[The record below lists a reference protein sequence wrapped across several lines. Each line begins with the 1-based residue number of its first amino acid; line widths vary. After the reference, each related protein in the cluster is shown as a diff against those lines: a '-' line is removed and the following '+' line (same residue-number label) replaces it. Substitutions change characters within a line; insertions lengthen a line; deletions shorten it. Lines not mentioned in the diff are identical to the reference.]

1 MSVRAAVSGVRSALG
16 GRVVVGT
23 VSSGRVTGYMRTS
36 VREQVYISALRQFS
50 ITPIAQKKKAVK
62 NPSSA
67 KEVPE
72 QDIEVAIYDPQSF
85 KSSCDEILAHLKSQV
100 QEVRMGKADLRTL
113 SSLKVQVG
121 KQKIV
126 LDKLGQVSMRGG
138 RHIVVS
144 VYDPETVKA
153 VSAGILAANLN
164 MNPQIDPS
172 NPQTLLIPVPP
183 PTRESREA
191 TVKSIKALIESAQKS
206 VHTRS
211 VHHERAKAMAAV
223 KLMKQASYS
232 KDMTTKLES
241 QIEKINKEYL
251 GKLSK
256 MQDEAAQAV
265 MRS

>member
-1 MSVRAAVSGVRSALG
+1 MSVRAAVSGIRSTLG

-23 VSSGRVTGYMRTS
+23 VSAGQLTGYKRTS
-36 VREQVYISALRQFS
+36 FRQQVYISHVRQFS
-50 ITPIAQKKKAVK
+50 ITPTAQKKTAVK
-62 NPSSA
+62 KSSS
-67 KEVPE
+67 KEDPE

-126 LDKLGQVSMRGG
+126 LDKLAQVSMRGG

-164 MNPQIDPS
+164 MNPQVDPS

-191 TVKSIKALIESAQKS
+191 TVKSIKTLIESAQKS

-211 VHHERAKAMAAV
+211 VHQERTKAMAAV

-256 MQDEAAQAV
+256 MQDDAAQAV